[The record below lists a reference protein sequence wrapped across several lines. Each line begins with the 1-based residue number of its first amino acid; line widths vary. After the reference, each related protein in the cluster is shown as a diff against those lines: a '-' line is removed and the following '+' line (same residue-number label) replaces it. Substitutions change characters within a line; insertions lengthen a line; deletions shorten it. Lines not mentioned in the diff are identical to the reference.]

1 MYNLFKINRQKQ
13 ERIRTRQNNSD
24 TEGSVFRVFWP
35 IRILKSR
42 IRIHLYYWL
51 NLRENKY
58 QQQRLPIFKTKIHNF
73 RIFRIRILSRS
84 GSGLRKKSLIRIR
97 KKVRIRNTGKDQ
109 NFYLD
114 PDPYGNSEKTRLD
127 SDAELNHSRSPTLQ
141 RSVKDIG
148 LDLIRYFVKIN
159 LPWKYSC
166 WLAS

>member
-1 MYNLFKINRQKQ
+1 MCIIDKIYEK
-13 ERIRTRQNNSD
+13 ISINNNVYQSLKLKY
-24 TEGSVFRVFWP
+24 TIFGFFGSGFCPDPDPDSGKKVW
-35 IRILKSR
+35 
-42 IRIHLYYWL
+42 
-51 NLRENKY
+51 
-58 QQQRLPIFKTKIHNF
+58 
-73 RIFRIRILSRS
+73 S
-84 GSGLRKKSLIRIR
+84 GSE